1 MIETLLPPGLS
12 ALVRTLRYDWIGAPL
27 PERAIVT
34 FWHSKMIAGWW
45 MSRKHAAALVSKSKD
60 GEYLSSV
67 LKKWKYDVVRGS
79 SGKEGMKALSV
90 AMQMITDGR
99 VSRLVITP
107 DGPQGPR
114 EVFKRGMFI
123 AAAELD
129 LPLYF
134 LDVSY
139 STAKTFDDSW
149 DKFEVPMPLSKV
161 TIVSHHLD
169 IHDFPEGKDA
179 QNDFLVEAS
188 RRFQSKPADEL
199 R

>member
-1 MIETLLPPGLS
+1 VIENLLPPGLS
-12 ALVRTLRYDWIGAPL
+12 ALVRTLRYDWVGAPL
-27 PERAIVT
+27 PDRAIAT

-45 MSRKHAAALVSKSKD
+45 MSRKNAVALVSKSKD
-60 GEYLSSV
+60 GDYLTSV
-67 LKKWKYDVVRGS
+67 LKKWKYSVVRGS
-79 SGKEGMKALSV
+79 SGKEGMKALSE
-90 AMQMITDGR
+90 AMQLVKDHKAGR
-99 VSRLVITP
+99 LIITP

-139 STAKTFDDSW
+139 STSKTFADSW

-169 IHDFPEGKDA
+169 IHGFPESKDA
-179 QNDFLVEAS
+179 QNDFLIEVS
-188 RRFQSKPADEL
+188 RRFQSKLTDEL
-199 R
+199 H